1 MKLFA
6 NSMKNT
12 REDSKKSE
20 WEGRTWSSITM
31 ATSTGSFVPLTW
43 IGRRRV
49 FPWLQ
54 GLAPSPLIPRY
65 PFHFSFHICLSFLW
79 ISGSVALHMHW
90 KSSKQQCQHL
100 SILVLSISQ
109 ALGNHLIKFL
119 GPSLAITRSAYFL
132 DHNNRLQLCS
142 YVSQKKI
149 CYTPIQCIICIPSL
163 SQRLTLDRV
172 LVTHL
177 YCHFYPLIRAYRWI
191 SLIRASTNNE
201 VRDKTRNISCNDCH
215 VQPWSSIKQGYLNKV
230 NLLQL

>member
-1 MKLFA
+1 MQERIPRKANEKEERGRASPWLPALGPLFL
-6 NSMKNT
+6 S
-12 REDSKKSE
+12 R
-20 WEGRTWSSITM
+20 
-31 ATSTGSFVPLTW
+31 W

-54 GLAPSPLIPRY
+54 GLAFSPLIPRY

-142 YVSQKKI
+142 YVSQKKKNLLYSYTMHYLHTQSLATLNARASP
-149 CYTPIQCIICIPSL
+149 CYTPVLPFL
-163 SQRLTLDRV
+163 S
-172 LVTHL
+172 
-177 YCHFYPLIRAYRWI
+177 P
-191 SLIRASTNNE
+191 
-201 VRDKTRNISCNDCH
+201 
-215 VQPWSSIKQGYLNKV
+215 NK
-230 NLLQL
+230 NL